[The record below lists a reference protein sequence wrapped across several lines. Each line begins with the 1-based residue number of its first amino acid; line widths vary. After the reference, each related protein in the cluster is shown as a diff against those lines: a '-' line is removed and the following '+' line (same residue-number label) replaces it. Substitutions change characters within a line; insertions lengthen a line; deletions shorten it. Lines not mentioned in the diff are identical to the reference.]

1 MFFCSNLHELQLAFL
16 LVFPAEVEKV
26 TSSITVYI
34 FRASIAFGCIFGRA
48 KPDSGDGR
56 NTTICVDSM
65 EVPKVFLP
73 ISFRQVGSME
83 VLDLRNFYLKSTCS
97 F

>member
-34 FRASIAFGCIFGRA
+34 FRVKG
-48 KPDSGDGR
+48 
-56 NTTICVDSM
+56 
-65 EVPKVFLP
+65 
-73 ISFRQVGSME
+73 
-83 VLDLRNFYLKSTCS
+83 LRSR
-97 F
+97 